1 MSRIVIGLVVFLVG
15 SGPAIADRTNNFV
28 KFFYANC
35 VQVID
40 DFSALEAYSKIMKW
54 KEIPK
59 EVAAM
64 GGGKVDNAWG
74 VNADGQFFIIS
85 IGSSVLEDGRHM
97 NSCSVLSKPQN
108 ANDVAEILKSR
119 FRLKLRI
126 DEIEGYQRYQQ
137 FDAQVS
143 GLPMMFNIIS
153 VDDPNV
159 KLVNLNA
166 SYFYK

>member
-1 MSRIVIGLVVFLVG
+1 MSRIVIALVYFLFG
-15 SGPAIADRTNNFV
+15 SGSAFADSTNNFV

-40 DFSALEAYSKIMKW
+40 DSSALETKSKIMKW
-54 KEIPK
+54 KKIPK

-64 GGGKVDNAWG
+64 GGGKIDDAWG
-74 VNADGQFFIIS
+74 VNADGQFYIIS
-85 IGSSVLEDGRHM
+85 VGSSVLEDGRQM

-108 ANDVAEILKSR
+108 ANDVAQILKSR
-119 FRLKLRI
+119 FRLKLLI

-137 FDAQVS
+137 FDAKVS

-153 VDDPNV
+153 VDDPKV

-166 SYFYK
+166 SYFFK